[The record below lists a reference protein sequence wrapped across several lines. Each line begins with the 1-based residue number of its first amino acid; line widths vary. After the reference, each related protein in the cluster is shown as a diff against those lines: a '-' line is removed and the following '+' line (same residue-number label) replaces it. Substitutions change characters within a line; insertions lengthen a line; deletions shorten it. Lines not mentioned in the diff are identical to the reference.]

1 MLFRSRRR
9 SNTGRRMTWD
19 TMDKQFEVRLKLL
32 ELEDR
37 VTPATF
43 TVTTTADSGAGSLRQ
58 AILDANA
65 AGGSDFIF
73 FNIGGGGTQTIAL
86 STPLPALTDEVIIA
100 GNTQPG
106 YTSTPLIRVNG
117 SGIGAAADGIVFS
130 PGSSN
135 STINALDIGGF
146 NGNGVTINAA
156 SVNVRLSYIGAT
168 TANTSQGILVN
179 TASNLI
185 GANVISGNG
194 AHGIAFNAG
203 TATNNNVHG
212 NIIGLL
218 ADGTTTKA
226 NTLAGISFDNGASS
240 NNIGAGNSVQRNFI
254 SGNGTSGILI
264 AAAAGTGNII
274 NDNYIG
280 TDITG
285 TLDRGNSETG
295 ISIAAGANAQSI
307 LNSVISGNDDYGIFT
322 QSDSNIIQGNRIGT
336 NAAGDADLGNTL
348 TGVYLFAASS
358 NIIGVD
364 GNGTGDAAEGNLI
377 SGNNAYGIFIQGDSN
392 NTVIAGNFIGTNSA
406 GDAKIANDAGGVHFF
421 NDFLANDTRIGT
433 DTNGTSD
440 ALERNVIAGNANYG
454 LVDFGVDT
462 IIAGNYVG
470 LAADGSTGLSNSNG
484 GVSLAGI
491 GATVGGTS
499 AAARNVIS
507 GNFGF
512 GVAVSTAGALDN
524 TIIGNYIGTNAA
536 GTAKVP
542 NAFEGIRIETGAKNT
557 TIGGTTAGERNVI
570 SGNSNGIV
578 VLNSTT
584 VAIRGNYIGIDVT
597 GAASLGNQQR
607 GIYID
612 TSTGVT
618 IGAAVAGAG
627 NVVSGNGTQ
636 GITINNAAG
645 VVVAGNFIGTDAA
658 GSTAIGN
665 AQNGLTLSNG
675 ATNATIGGSTALAR
689 NVISG
694 NIQTGITLNDSGTTG
709 NKIQGNYIGTNA
721 AGTGALGNDRGILL
735 DVGTAGNIVGTDG
748 DGTNDATEGNL
759 ISGNSGAFGY
769 GVHISQSDNNL
780 VAGNIIGLKAGG
792 AAALGNSVGIVVNF
806 ASAGNRIGTD
816 ADSVGDADE
825 RNIVSGNTNAGISIE
840 ASDSTTIAG
849 NYIGTNAAGT
859 GAIGNGGVGIS
870 FISGSTGNFV
880 GGPTAASRNL
890 VSGNTGSGILFDSD
904 AESNTVIGNFIGT
917 DATGN
922 ASLGNGG
929 NGVQFNSTSKLNFIG
944 GVAVEER
951 NIISGNTGNGV
962 LINTTGTDGQF
973 IYGNYIGLDVDGE
986 VALGNAASGI
996 FVTQGQ
1002 ATIVA
1007 GNVVSGNALAG
1018 IEINGGN
1025 SKSNTVRG
1033 NYIGLNAA
1041 GDAAVPNGNQ
1051 GLVIANGSTLNTIG
1065 GTNALTRN
1073 VISGN
1078 NDTGIAID
1086 GTGTSDNTVLG
1097 NYIGTNAAGDAA
1109 IGNANAGVYISG
1121 GASDNTIGGTAAGA
1135 GNVISGNTGAG
1146 VEITATAG
1154 FGGDANTVQGN
1165 FIGTNV
1171 AGTAAVPNAIG
1182 VSIANGGNLIGGTT
1196 AGARNVISGNANEGV
1211 LIDGASATG
1220 NVVSGNYIGTDITGT
1235 LDRGNTGPGVRI
1247 TSGANVVGGATAGER
1262 NIISGNNAQ
1271 GVLISG
1277 VNAIGNTII
1286 GNYVGTD
1293 VTGTLKIQNTA
1304 IGIHIR
1310 EGATG
1315 NIVGGTTAGERNV
1328 ASGNAQNGIAISG
1341 TGSTGNTVSGNYVG
1355 TDFTGTLKLSN
1366 TLSGIALAQAATG
1379 NTIGGTAA
1387 GAGNLISGNG
1397 QHGVLIRD
1405 AGTEINFIQG
1415 NQIGTDK
1422 DGTAALGNTLG
1433 GVSIENGATDNTIGG
1448 TLAAA
1453 RNIISGNTDSGVQI
1467 VGATTSGNTVAG
1479 NYIGTK
1485 VTGTTALANSRGVV
1499 IAGGATNNTIG
1510 GGAPGS
1516 GNVISGNINEGVSL
1530 ESNSNFVQGNFIG
1543 TNAAGT
1549 SAIGNADGIGVGAS
1563 FNLIGTDGDGT
1574 TDSAE
1579 RNVISGNTSSGI
1591 YIVGGG
1597 GNTIAGNYIGTR
1609 ADGTG
1614 SLPNFDGVFLQAT
1627 TGNLIGTDGSSDAF
1641 NASERNIISGNTDR
1655 GIVLDGDNI
1664 VAGNWIGV
1672 DVNGNALGNQFGI
1685 QLSGVGARVG
1695 TDSDGTADTDERNVI
1710 SSNSNSGIIM
1720 SSDAA
1725 TVAGNYIGLD
1735 PTGTAP
1741 RGNAVYGIHVN
1752 TGGKD
1757 NIIGGTSAAAR
1768 NVIGAN
1774 AVGVGFTDSGT
1785 FGNKLI
1791 GNYIGT
1797 DKTGN
1802 AKVGNNLAIVLG
1814 PDTTA
1819 NIIGQAGA
1827 GNVISGTNGDAVRVV
1842 GSKNNTFQG
1851 NYIGLGADGS
1861 TVVANTG
1868 IGITFYS
1875 SATDNTI
1882 GGAGAG
1888 EGNVISGNGLS
1899 GIDISDG
1906 STGITILGNFIGTDA
1921 AGTAAKGNAQYGIT
1935 ANVALTIGG
1944 LTAMPGTGA
1953 GNVISG
1959 NTLDGIRIFGN
1970 GTTILGNIVGL
1981 DKTGSV
1987 SLLNQDNGISGS
1999 SNVTVGGTAAG
2010 SRNVISGNLL
2020 SGVAVGGSATIAGN
2034 YIGTDIGGML
2044 DIGNGIHGIDLVGDN
2059 NTIGGSV
2066 AGAGNVISGNGSAG
2080 IYLNGNWTNTIRGNF
2095 IGTDAAGSAAI
2106 PNARGIWNE
2115 AGGKDNTIGGPTAA
2129 DRNIISGNANEG
2141 ILLEGTAWF
2150 TLVAGNYIGTNSTGS
2165 ASLANGTAG
2174 IRITSAQD
2182 TTIGGLTSTPGT
2194 GLGNVISGNGQFG
2207 IQVQNSSTDLTIL
2220 GNIIGLDATGN
2231 ADITSTGDGIYVS
2244 KGTNTTIGGTNS
2256 QARNIISG
2264 NINGINIS
2272 ASGSSY
2278 NIIVRGNYIGTDISG
2293 FLARG
2298 NVSGVIVGSA
2308 PDTKIGGAAAG
2319 AGNLVSGNGTGI
2331 AISGISGLGS
2341 QVFGN
2346 IVGLNADGSAALG
2359 NVTGI
2364 LVSAA
2369 NNLIG
2374 DTGLGTRNV
2383 VSGNTSYGFRLMGG
2397 ANANFITGNYIGTN
2411 LAGKVAFGNGIGV
2424 QIEDGASGN
2433 TIGGIA
2439 AGGGNLISGNT
2450 GSGVIISG
2458 SGTSNNTILGN
2469 FIGTNVSGT
2478 AAIGN
2483 ANGVQLSAGASNN
2496 TIGGTVAGSRNLI
2509 SGNSVNGVSISSSGT
2524 GNTVAGNYIG
2534 TDVTGTARLG
2544 NGIVGVSVVNAG
2556 SGVTIGG
2563 ATTASRNVISGN
2575 DYSFGINVT
2584 NANNITVRNNYIGTD
2599 ATGSAALGNHGGGIV
2614 FQGPSGTGT
2623 IQDNV
2628 VSGNKANLD
2637 VGGTNIG
2644 HGIETGS
2651 YAGVTIAGNI
2661 VGLNA
2666 AGNAKLGNTASGI
2679 SSGAY
2684 IGGSTAAERNI
2695 VSGNALNGIVAGTNA
2710 IVRGNY
2716 IGTDI
2721 TGTLTGFGNA
2731 GSGVLILGVSNVSIG
2746 GTGAGDG
2753 NVISGN
2759 VGHGVLI
2766 SNVGTNGNTILGNLI
2781 GTDKTGANAVPNSVG
2796 VGVRFGATG
2805 TIIGAPVG
2813 SNDVNTANRVRFN
2826 ATGVQIESTAG
2837 AGNLVRLNQI
2847 SGNTTANYVNATG
2860 SPIAPAIDLAVAN
2873 LTYTRVRGTLQGT
2886 PGATL
2891 TVDFYE
2897 ANPGG
2902 ESAARRLLGTALVV
2916 LDGTGSATYD
2926 LQLPT
2931 ATNPGYGVV
2940 ATVSTAAAGTSA
2952 FGGPQMALEPI
2963 TISVRAPEISPEGT
2977 EITLAARVSTDRP
2990 NAVFTFEWNVIR
3002 VGFPGVIAE
3011 GEDNSLV
3018 FTPPDNGTYRATL
3031 IVRDIVNNESVAFVV
3046 PDITVT
3052 NVAPFPTV
3060 WNRTTDQPIGDASIP
3075 TGGTLQLRG
3084 TFTDP
3089 GIADTHTIQWLV
3101 NGVPVPGANVA
3112 DFNFTTPTAGR
3123 YIVSYRVTDNSGA
3136 AGEFA
3141 VAVTVRGAIN
3151 ATIANLPNTSLEG
3164 VRLAAA
3170 AQLDGL
3176 LNATTLRYA
3185 WTATKNGTLFA
3196 SLASTPTN
3204 QNAEFSFTPDDNA
3217 NYVVSLTVTD
3227 PDTGASATAQHA
3239 VVVDNAAPTVRLD
3252 TTTANPALGLP
3263 LSFAAI
3269 VTDPGTNA
3277 TNDDLVQY
3285 IWSVVGPAGVSIPNG
3300 QSANFSFTPTVPG
3313 LYFVSVSA
3321 TDKDG
3326 GLAGDSRM
3334 LELAA
3339 GSRTVAVGG
3348 LPTGAVNEGT
3358 TLNLTASTTAPG
3370 VTFSYSWSVTRSG
3383 VPVAGGGG
3391 ANFTLPLRQQ
3401 GDYTV
3406 RVTAIGSDNSVGTA
3420 TDVIMAVNAPPTAAI
3435 APTPATVVEGSTVN
3449 FVGLAADPAGAD
3461 DALTLSWTATGPGIA
3476 GTFVAT
3482 GREFPF
3488 TLPND
3493 GAYTVT
3499 FTAKDSSGA
3508 SATASRVVSGVNAAP
3523 QVTILNDGSA
3533 PGAFAFKA
3541 AIVEPGPIDK
3551 TGLTYQWY
3559 VNGAKIAGATAATF
3573 ATATPGLV
3581 ALEVSDD
3588 DATTLAVTE
3597 VHLVAG
3603 TAPFVVPTPAATT
3616 TQVLVV
3622 GDAGANTIDA
3632 KSIAIPVVL
3641 DGGAG
3646 NDTLYGGSAGDVLI
3660 AGDGTSNLLDGGQGD
3675 NLFIA
3680 GSGNDTMIG
3689 GTGNDVYRLKFSQDL
3704 VTDAGGYDT
3713 LDASDVLVGI
3723 TLNMTL
3729 VGPQPVYAGSTIDLA
3744 GEFEKLIGTTKNDTL
3759 YGGDGDDLD
3768 GGLGADTLVALATN
3782 VTLYGG
3788 DGDADDTLVAEPG
3801 ATGTVLEGGGGGD
3814 TLIARAPEVTLYGGD
3829 GDDDFQLTSDA
3840 IGAVVQGGSG
3850 GDSIVSAANNVT
3862 LYGGD
3867 GDDTLDIANGSNIVA
3882 VGGDGTAT
3890 TGEATL
3896 LSQSGND
3903 TIFVGPVNGITL
3915 YGGDGDD
3922 AVLIDGAS
3930 NAVAI
3935 GNDGTDTLVANGTN
3949 VALVGDGGVDTLV
3962 ALDGSGIT
3970 LYGGDGGDDLI
3981 AGGGDGTVL
3990 VGGAGDDQLVAAN
4003 PDGGVT
4009 LYGGDGDDELIV
4021 NSIESLTVPDT
4032 TGGTTVLDPVAGMNV
4047 YADGGADNDTMTAG
4061 AGTGI
4066 TLYGGDGDDVA
4077 FATGGSNIAL
4087 AGGADNDVLVA
4098 ANSGGTI
4105 TLYGGDGDDTLVS
4118 GTGGFTLPSADG
4130 HVAIPGGSPTAVTL
4144 YGGDGDDLAIV
4155 DGDGVVASGNTGAD
4169 QFLLVGGSNIT
4180 LYGGDGDD
4188 GFVLGGNRVSF
4199 ELPGG
4204 DTVFTSSPSNVAIVG
4219 GSGENDYQLLGGDSV
4234 TLYGGDGDENFD
4246 IAGGT
4251 GIAAIGGAGADDMR
4265 VGGNATNVTLYG
4277 GDGGEDI
4284 QIVGGTDVQVNG
4296 NAGNDEILVTDGT
4309 NVVVRGLE
4317 DNDTMVATGGTGV
4330 TLYGGDDD
4338 DELFAM
4344 NPVGSPVL
4352 VGGDGNDRLVVNPDV
4367 AVTLYGGDQDETVIA
4382 PASDGNNIVLVANQ
4396 GDDILVVQ
4404 GGSFITLYGGDGDDG
4419 IILDSGSAIAVD
4431 GGTGADTFVIQSVG
4445 TGVTLFGGEGD
4456 DEFVVDGGSNII
4468 VHGNADAD
4476 TITVAGATGWFFGD
4490 AGNDTLAAG
4499 LATGVTLFGGAGED
4513 ERIVAAGGAFGVN
4526 LYGGDGDDTLLAVEG
4541 SGSVL
4546 VGDAGQDKLTAI
4558 SADNVTLYGLAGDD
4572 QFNVLGGA
4580 NVTALGDLSV
4590 YGFSG
4595 NDTFTISNGT
4605 NVNAYGERGN
4615 DTISVAGGTGVSVYG
4630 GSGNDTLTATGGND
4644 VLLVGNSDNDAILG
4658 LSTVG
4663 AIGFGGTGNDILYTA
4678 GLGGDIFVG
4687 EEGDDRYQLSNPTGT
4702 ILVTLDEVRRLG
4714 DDEPFRDS
4722 YGHGT
4727 DVLDLR
4733 FLGAGVSLDLSRVAG
4748 KVATASDQQ
4757 TVIAGLNLVLFGV
4770 FDQVWGTA
4778 FADTIIGNDA
4788 NNTFFG
4794 FGGNDTLVGGTGDDT
4809 LVGGDGD
4816 NSLVGGDGSD
4826 VFRFQ
4831 YGTALSAGL
4840 DIIQDNAADTD
4851 MLDFSPVSPFVTAGV
4866 LSNLGLASTQTVG
4879 GGRNYVISG
4888 GAGVEGAI
4896 GTSFGDTLLGTS
4908 ANDSLVG
4915 GGGNDSLVG
4924 GLGNDTIAGGSGDNT
4939 LLGGDG
4945 NDWYD
4950 LAPAGI
4956 DRITDTS
4963 GYDSIDFSQA
4973 DRGVAFTLSL
4983 DAGQLQSV
4991 DAAGNQVSLNGVF
5004 ERLMGSSFDD
5014 ILTGNSAN
5022 NEIIGRN
5029 GLDVLNGAGGDDFV
5043 EGGYTQVVLLDFDTD
5058 TRPGEY
5064 IYSPATRTTLQ
5075 NRFNSL
5081 FAAFGVKFVDSPS
5094 IAQSESARYGGR
5106 YATIRFNSGASGGVA
5121 SEIDPRNVNLTGLT
5135 QVNAFDFLAKYLP
5148 DQLAPALLDSAMLEL
5163 SYSIGAHEFGH
5174 LIGLRHADAFGPIGS
5189 GIYVGGSLTP
5199 DSFRSPLDAID
5210 AEAGYVLETNAVET
5224 GRHIMASPLS
5234 LGIDPMQSLSNPY
5247 LGERESLKLTFAL
5260 YGSSVGEQ
5268 LAPHGSVATAMPLD
5282 LKPILVP
5289 NTLRVGDANYG
5300 ATFSVFAV
5308 AVSGSI
5314 ALDGTGKS
5322 ENDYYVFGGKANDI
5336 YTFELSS
5343 RTASRFAGRQIDGIL
5358 KLYNAAGQLV
5368 ASNDDDFESQDSLIV
5383 DFKVP
5388 EDGTYY
5394 LVVDTFTDAT
5404 TSDTDTGR
5412 YELLAYRLA
5421 VGSPAGRGDT
5431 IIGSSGADTLKSSTG
5446 PDVIQITV
5454 DASANTV
5461 VTESTIAIVDI
5472 TQNPTYDDS
5481 TIVGDPIV
5489 IGANSA
5495 PTFTAAPAT
5504 AAIGEGSKLQ
5514 LVYSAIDPDFTTVV
5528 YDLIDGPAGAAID
5541 AASGAFQWVPADN
5554 GTFAFW
5560 VRATDIAGVS
5570 TKTAVSVTVTNVAP
5584 TATLTGVPGS
5594 SPEGAA
5600 LVFGAKVSDASP
5612 ADQAAG
5618 FTYDW
5623 KVINL
5628 AGNIQVAS
5636 GKGTTIAYTPPN
5648 NGNYRVSLTVRDKDT
5663 AAGTASQDFVVT
5675 NVGPTATIAAGAA
5688 SVAEGSPATF
5698 TASAS
5703 DPSTVDTS
5711 AGFTYV
5717 WKVNG
5722 TTLLS
5727 GTGKTAFSYT
5737 PKVNRTDSVSVT
5749 VTDADGGSNTATYLL
5764 PVTNVAPTISTF
5776 AVTTAPANRLE
5787 GSPLT
5792 ATVSFTDPGRVGNG
5806 GTETY
5811 RVTWTV
5817 TGSNGQGET
5826 VTVLADGASPV
5837 SYTFVP
5843 VDNGTYDI
5851 RATVTE
5857 DNADAA
5863 TASQLMTGVTVA
5875 NVAPTASVSV
5885 PSSALI
5891 NEAVGFVF
5899 NATDPGAIDQSSNFT
5914 FAIDWNNDGIVDQT
5928 LVGPSGLTVSKS
5940 FATAGQQ
5947 TVRVTATDRDGT
5959 ASAFA
5964 TAVVDVVPAENET
5977 GLLKIFGTGG
5987 TDAISVRQNKNGL
6000 FWERNGVRYGP
6011 LTGIDKIVVFGG
6023 DGHDEIRVEGS
6034 VTVPAELH
6042 GEAGND
6048 TLNAGAGNDTLYGG
6062 EGDDELVATTGDDLL
6077 FGGTGNDL
6085 LRAGDGNDTLHG
6097 GEGNDDLR
6105 AAKGNDLLFGDAGN
6119 DTLRGGQGDDTLHG
6133 GDGDDDLRSGQGNGV
6148 LYGEAGNDTLRGGNG
6163 NDSLFGGD
6171 GNDELRS
6178 GGGNDHLDGG
6188 LGFFDTLE
6196 GGDGNDTLVDPNGA
6210 VDVRG
6215 GGDIDSISLV
6225 FAALPVGVKLPA
6237 VTVDGGTGNDAVS
6250 IVSANSSLVLDLQGN
6265 NGDDTFDLAGTW
6277 TRIDVRGGSGRDTVR
6292 RNGATGLV
6300 TLHGVEVDLP

>member
-9 SNTGRRMTWD
+9 SNTGRRKTWD

-65 AGGSDFIF
+65 TGGADFIF
-73 FNIGGGGTQTIAL
+73 FSIGGGGTQTIAL

-117 SGIGAAADGIVFS
+117 SGIGTVADGIVFS

-135 STINALDIGGF
+135 STINALDVGGF
-146 NGNGVTINAA
+146 NGNGVTINV
-156 SVNVRLSYIGAT
+156 SNVNVRLSYIGAT
-168 TANTSQGILVN
+168 TANSSQGILVN

-203 TATNNNVHG
+203 TATNNNLHG

-226 NTLAGISFDNGASS
+226 NTLAGISFDNGASL
-240 NNIGAGNSVQRNFI
+240 NNIGSGLAAQRNII
-254 SGNGTSGILI
+254 SGNGTAGILI
-264 AAAAGTGNII
+264 AAAAGTGNVI

-280 TDITG
+280 TDISG

-295 ISIAAGANAQSI
+295 ISIAAGADAQSI
-307 LNSVISGNDDYGIFT
+307 LNNVISGNDDYGIFT

-348 TGVYLFAASS
+348 TGIYLFAASS

-377 SGNNAYGIFIQGDSN
+377 SGNNAYGIFIQGDSD
-392 NTVIAGNFIGTNSA
+392 NTVIAGNFIGTNAA
-406 GDAKIANDAGGVHFF
+406 GDSKIANDAGGVHFF

-433 DTNGTSD
+433 DANGTSD

-484 GVSLAGI
+484 GVSLAGV
-491 GATVGGTS
+491 GATVGGTT

-512 GVAVSTAGALDN
+512 GVAVSTADALDN

-584 VAIRGNYIGIDVT
+584 VAIRGNYIGVDAT

-721 AGTGALGNDRGILL
+721 VGTGALGNDRGILL

-769 GVHISQSDNNL
+769 GVHISQSDGNT

-792 AAALGNSVGIVVNF
+792 AAALGNTVGIVVNF
-806 ASAGNRIGTD
+806 GSSGNIIGTNADTTSDAAERNVIAGNT
-816 ADSVGDADE
+816 AS
-825 RNIVSGNTNAGISIE
+825 GISIE

-849 NYIGTNAAGT
+849 NYVGTDAVGTAAL
-859 GAIGNGGVGIS
+859 GNGGAGIA
-870 FISGSTGNFV
+870 FISGSSGNTV
-880 GGPTAASRNL
+880 GGITAASRNV
-890 VSGNTGSGILFDSD
+890 VSGNSNSGILFDSD
-904 AESNTVIGNFIGT
+904 AESNTVIGNYIGT

-922 ASLGNGG
+922 TSLANGG

-962 LINTTGTDGQF
+962 LINTTGTDGQY

-986 VALGNAASGI
+986 VALGNLASGI
-996 FVTQGQ
+996 FVSRGQ
-1002 ATIVA
+1002 TSIIA

-1018 IEINGGN
+1018 IEINGSN

-1033 NYIGLNAA
+1033 NFIGLNAA
-1041 GDAAVPNGNQ
+1041 GDAAVANGNQ
-1051 GLVIANGSTLNTIG
+1051 GLVIANGATLNTVG
-1065 GTNALTRN
+1065 GTSALARN
-1073 VISGN
+1073 TISGN
-1078 NDTGIAID
+1078 NDSGVVID
-1086 GTGTSDNTVLG
+1086 GSGTSNNTVIG
-1097 NYIGTNAAGDAA
+1097 NYIGTNAAGTAA
-1109 IGNANAGVYISG
+1109 LPNPKGLVISG
-1121 GASDNTIGGTAAGA
+1121 GATN
-1135 GNVISGNTGAG
+1135 
-1146 VEITATAG
+1146 
-1154 FGGDANTVQGN
+1154 NTV
-1165 FIGTNV
+1165 
-1171 AGTAAVPNAIG
+1171 
-1182 VSIANGGNLIGGTT
+1182 GGG
-1196 AGARNVISGNANEGV
+1196 
-1211 LIDGASATG
+1211 
-1220 NVVSGNYIGTDITGT
+1220 
-1235 LDRGNTGPGVRI
+1235 
-1247 TSGANVVGGATAGER
+1247 
-1262 NIISGNNAQ
+1262 
-1271 GVLISG
+1271 
-1277 VNAIGNTII
+1277 
-1286 GNYVGTD
+1286 
-1293 VTGTLKIQNTA
+1293 
-1304 IGIHIR
+1304 
-1310 EGATG
+1310 
-1315 NIVGGTTAGERNV
+1315 
-1328 ASGNAQNGIAISG
+1328 
-1341 TGSTGNTVSGNYVG
+1341 
-1355 TDFTGTLKLSN
+1355 
-1366 TLSGIALAQAATG
+1366 
-1379 NTIGGTAA
+1379 AA
-1387 GAGNLISGNG
+1387 GAGNLISGN
-1397 QHGVLIRD
+1397 
-1405 AGTEINFIQG
+1405 T
-1415 NQIGTDK
+1415 
-1422 DGTAALGNTLG
+1422 
-1433 GVSIENGATDNTIGG
+1433 
-1448 TLAAA
+1448 
-1453 RNIISGNTDSGVQI
+1453 
-1467 VGATTSGNTVAG
+1467 
-1479 NYIGTK
+1479 
-1485 VTGTTALANSRGVV
+1485 
-1499 IAGGATNNTIG
+1499 
-1510 GGAPGS
+1510 
-1516 GNVISGNINEGVSL
+1516 NEGISL
-1530 ESNSNFVQGNFIG
+1530 ESNSNIVQGNYIG

-1549 SAIGNADGIGVGAS
+1549 AAIANADGIGIGAS
-1563 FNLIGTDGDGT
+1563 SNLIGTDGDGVA
-1574 TDSAE
+1574 DSAE

-1597 GNTIAGNYIGTR
+1597 GNRIAGNYIGT
-1609 ADGTG
+1609 AAGGTG
-1614 SLPNFDGVFLQAT
+1614 SLPNTDGIFLQST
-1627 TGNLIGTDGSSDAF
+1627 SGNIIGTNGSNDAF
-1641 NASERNIISGNTDR
+1641 NANERNIISGNTDR
-1655 GIVLDGDNI
+1655 GIVLDGANI
-1664 VAGNWIGV
+1664 VAGNSIGL
-1672 DVNGNALGNQFGI
+1672 DKNGNALGNQFGI
-1685 QLSGVGARVG
+1685 QLTGVGARVG
-1695 TDSDGTADTDERNVI
+1695 TDSNGTADTDERNVI
-1710 SSNSNSGIIM
+1710 GGNSNAGIIM
-1720 SSDAA
+1720 SSEAA

-1735 PTGTAP
+1735 PTGLLA
-1741 RGNAVYGIHVN
+1741 RGNTVYGIHIN

-1757 NIIGGTSAAAR
+1757 NIIGGTTAAGR
-1768 NVIGAN
+1768 NVIAAN
-1774 AVGVGFTDSGT
+1774 NVGVGFTDAGT
-1785 FGNKLI
+1785 KNNQLI

-1802 AKVGNNLAIVLG
+1802 AKVANNLAIVMG
-1814 PDTTA
+1814 PGTSN

-1827 GNVISGTNGDAVRVV
+1827 GNVISGTNGDAVRVA
-1842 GSKNNTFQG
+1842 GSINNKFQG
-1851 NYIGLGADGS
+1851 NIIGLGADGS
-1861 TVVANTG
+1861 TLLANG
-1868 IGITFYS
+1868 GYGLGFFS
-1875 SATDNTI
+1875 SATGNLI
-1882 GGAGAG
+1882 GGSGAG

-1906 STGITILGNFIGTDA
+1906 STGIVIQGNLIGTDA
-1921 AGTAAKGNAQYGIT
+1921 TGTAAKPNADYGI
-1935 ANVALTIGG
+1935 V
-1944 LTAMPGTGA
+1944 
-1953 GNVISG
+1953 S
-1959 NTLDGIRIFGN
+1959 TL
-1970 GTTILGNIVGL
+1970 
-1981 DKTGSV
+1981 
-1987 SLLNQDNGISGS
+1987 
-1999 SNVTVGGTAAG
+1999 
-2010 SRNVISGNLL
+2010 
-2020 SGVAVGGSATIAGN
+2020 AV
-2034 YIGTDIGGML
+2034 
-2044 DIGNGIHGIDLVGDN
+2044 
-2059 NTIGGSV
+2059 
-2066 AGAGNVISGNGSAG
+2066 
-2080 IYLNGNWTNTIRGNF
+2080 
-2095 IGTDAAGSAAI
+2095 
-2106 PNARGIWNE
+2106 
-2115 AGGKDNTIGGPTAA
+2115 
-2129 DRNIISGNANEG
+2129 
-2141 ILLEGTAWF
+2141 
-2150 TLVAGNYIGTNSTGS
+2150 
-2165 ASLANGTAG
+2165 
-2174 IRITSAQD
+2174 
-2182 TTIGGLTSTPGT
+2182 
-2194 GLGNVISGNGQFG
+2194 
-2207 IQVQNSSTDLTIL
+2207 
-2220 GNIIGLDATGN
+2220 
-2231 ADITSTGDGIYVS
+2231 
-2244 KGTNTTIGGTNS
+2244 TIGGTTAG
-2256 QARNIISG
+2256 ARNIISG
-2264 NINGINIS
+2264 NTKSGIYLLN
-2272 ASGSSY
+2272 ADSS
-2278 NIIVRGNYIGTDISG
+2278 IIQGNYIGLDK
-2293 FLARG
+2293 AG
-2298 NVSGVIVGSA
+2298 NNPLGNGIHGLHLLSA
-2308 PDTKIGGAAAG
+2308 DNVTIGGTAAG
-2319 AGNLVSGNGTGI
+2319 AGNVIGGNTTDGIHAQAGSGNTIQGNYIGVNATGTADLGNGE
-2331 AISGISGLGS
+2331 SGIRFNGS
-2341 QVFGN
+2341 
-2346 IVGLNADGSAALG
+2346 
-2359 NVTGI
+2359 T
-2364 LVSAA
+2364 

-2374 DTGLGTRNV
+2374 GTSV
-2383 VSGNTSYGFRLMGG
+2383 G
-2397 ANANFITGNYIGTN
+2397 A
-2411 LAGKVAFGNGIGV
+2411 
-2424 QIEDGASGN
+2424 
-2433 TIGGIA
+2433 
-2439 AGGGNLISGNT
+2439 GNLISGNDEYGIRLYNT
-2450 GSGVIISG
+2450 ADNNQVYGNLV
-2458 SGTSNNTILGN
+2458 GTNAAGTTAIGNSWGGIQIQASNNTVGGNTAAHRNIVSGTKQFDVFGGANSGTGIAVYDAGFLTVTNNTIRGNYVGTDITGTISLPNYHSGIALATSVVGNINSIGGPGAGDGNLISGNGVIGGYIAGAGILVWGTDNQSILGNRIGTTADGSNQLGNKGSGIVFYGDSSNNTVGGVSGYAGGTLTGAGNLISGNLAHGIHIINGGGDSANNIIHGN
-2469 FIGTNVSGT
+2469 FIGTDHSGT
-2478 AAIGN
+2478 LAIGN
-2483 ANGVQLSAGASNN
+2483 VDTGIVTEGTNTQIGGTTASRMNLISGNKFGIGIDGGDAVIIVGNYVGTNFAGTGAIPNTNSGVVLFNDANNN
-2496 TIGGTVAGSRNLI
+2496 TIGGTIAGSRNLI
-2509 SGNSVNGVSISSSGT
+2509 SGNSLNGITITSSGT

-2544 NGIVGVSVVNAG
+2544 NGIVGVSVVSAG

-2563 ATTASRNVISGN
+2563 ATSASRNIISGN
-2575 DYSFGINVT
+2575 DRSFGINVT

-2599 ATGSAALGNHGGGIV
+2599 ATGSAALGNRGGGIV
-2614 FQGPSGTGT
+2614 FQGASGTGS
-2623 IQDNV
+2623 IRDNV

-2651 YAGVTIAGNI
+2651 YAGVTITGNI

-2666 AGNAKLGNTASGI
+2666 AGTAKLGNTASGI

-2695 VSGNALNGIVAGTNA
+2695 VSGNMTNGIVAANNA

-2721 TGTLTGFGNA
+2721 TGTLAGLGNA
-2731 GSGVLILGVSNVSIG
+2731 SSGILVLDVTNVSIG
-2746 GTGAGDG
+2746 GTGAGEG

-2759 VGHGVLI
+2759 VGHGVLVTNLG
-2766 SNVGTNGNTILGNLI
+2766 SNGNAIVGNLI
-2781 GTDKTGANAVPNSVG
+2781 GTDKTGASAVPNSVG

-2813 SNDVNTANRVRFN
+2813 SSDPATANRIRFN
-2826 ATGVQIESTAG
+2826 TTGVQIEATAG

-2847 SGNTTANYVNATG
+2847 YGNTTANYINATG
-2860 SPIAPAIDLAVAN
+2860 SPTSPSIGLAVAN
-2873 LTYTRVRGTLQGT
+2873 TTYTRVMGSLSGT

-2940 ATVSTAAAGTSA
+2940 ATVSTVAAGTSA

-3002 VGFPGVIAE
+3002 VGFPGVVAE

-3060 WNRTTDQPIGDASIP
+3060 WNRATDQPIGDASIP

-3089 GIADTHTIQWLV
+3089 GIADTHAIQWLV
-3101 NGVPVPGANVA
+3101 NGVPVPGANA
-3112 DFNFTTPTAGR
+3112 ANFDFTSPTAGR
-3123 YIVSYRVTDNSGA
+3123 YIVSFRVTDNSGA

-3151 ATIANLPNTSLEG
+3151 ATIANLPNASLEG
-3164 VRLAAA
+3164 VRLTAA

-3217 NYVVSLTVTD
+3217 NYIVSLTVTD

-3239 VVVDNAAPTVRLD
+3239 VVVGNAAPAVRLD
-3252 TTTANPALGLP
+3252 SLTANPALGQP
-3263 LSFAAI
+3263 LSFAA
-3269 VTDPGTNA
+3269 VATDPGTNA
-3277 TNDDLVQY
+3277 TNNDLVQY
-3285 IWSVVGPAGVSIPNG
+3285 KWSVVGPAGVAIPNG
-3300 QSANFSFTPTVPG
+3300 LSANFRFTPTVPG
-3313 LYFVSVSA
+3313 LYFVSVTA

-3334 LELAA
+3334 LELVA
-3339 GSRTVAVGG
+3339 GSRTVTVGG
-3348 LPTGAVNEGT
+3348 LPVGAVNEGT

-3370 VTFSYSWSVTRSG
+3370 VSFSYSWSVTRSG
-3383 VPVAGGGG
+3383 VPVGGGGG
-3391 ANFTLPLRQQ
+3391 ANFTLPLRQE

-3420 TDVIMAVNAPPTAAI
+3420 THVVMAVNAPPTAAI
-3435 APTPATVVEGSTVN
+3435 APTPTTVVEGSMVN
-3449 FVGLAADPAGAD
+3449 FVGLAADPAGVD
-3461 DALTLSWTATGPGIA
+3461 DALTLTWTATGPGIA
-3476 GTFVAT
+3476 GTLVAT

-3541 AIVEPGPIDK
+3541 AVVEPGPIDK

-3573 ATATPGLV
+3573 STATPGLV
-3581 ALEVSDD
+3581 AVEVSDD

-3660 AGDGTSNLLDGGQGD
+3660 AGDGAANLLDGGAGD

-3680 GSGNDTMIG
+3680 GAGNDTMIG
-3689 GTGNDVYRLKFSQDL
+3689 GTGNDVYCLKFSQD
-3704 VTDAGGYDT
+3704 TIADAGGYDT
-3713 LDASDVLVGI
+3713 LDASGVTVGI

-3729 VGPQPVYAGSTIDLA
+3729 VGPQPVYAGSTVDLA
-3744 GEFEKLIGTTKNDTL
+3744 GDFEKLIGTSQNDTL
-3759 YGGDGDDLD
+3759 YGGDGDDID
-3768 GGLGADTLVALATN
+3768 GGFGADTLVALAAN

-3788 DGDADDTLVAEPG
+3788 EGDGEDMLVAEPG

-3903 TIFVGPVNGITL
+3903 TILVGSVNGITL

-3935 GNDGTDTLVANGTN
+3935 GNDGADTLVANGTN

-4021 NSIESLTVPDT
+4021 NSIESLTVPDA
-4032 TGGTTVLDPVAGMNV
+4032 TGGTTVLDPVAGMNI
-4047 YADGGADNDTMTAG
+4047 YADGGTDNDTMTVG
-4061 AGTGI
+4061 AGTAI

-4105 TLYGGDGDDTLVS
+4105 TLYGGDGDDTLVT
-4118 GTGGFTLPSADG
+4118 GTGGFDLPSGDG
-4130 HVAIPGGSPTAVTL
+4130 PVEIPGGSPTAVTL

-4155 DGDGVVASGNTGAD
+4155 AGDGVVASGNAGAD

-4188 GFVLGGNRVSF
+4188 EFVLGGERVTY

-4219 GSGENDYQLLGGDSV
+4219 GSGGNDYHLLGGESV

-4265 VGGNATNVTLYG
+4265 VGGNANSITLYG
-4277 GDGGEDI
+4277 GDGEEDI
-4284 QIVGGTDVQVNG
+4284 QIVGGSDVQVNG

-4330 TLYGGDDD
+4330 TLYGGDGDD
-4338 DELFAM
+4338 DLFAM
-4344 NPVGSPVL
+4344 DPAGSPVL
-4352 VGGDGNDRLVVNPDV
+4352 VGGDGNDRLVANPDV

-4382 PASDGNNIVLVANQ
+4382 PTSDGNNIVLVANQ

-4431 GGTGADTFVIQSVG
+4431 GGTGGDTFIVQSVG
-4445 TGVTLFGGEGD
+4445 TGVTLFGGDGD
-4456 DEFVVDGGSNII
+4456 DEFVVDGGTNII

-4476 TITVAGATGWFFGD
+4476 TITVAGGTGWFFGD

-4572 QFNVLGGA
+4572 QFNCLGGA

-4590 YGFSG
+4590 YGFTG

-4605 NVNAYGERGN
+4605 NVNVYGERGN

-4644 VLLVGNSDNDAILG
+4644 VLLVGNSDNDTILG
-4658 LSTVG
+4658 LSTLG

-4748 KVATASDQQ
+4748 KVATAGDQQ
-4757 TVIAGLNLVLFGV
+4757 TVITGLNLVLFGV

-4794 FGGNDTLVGGTGDDT
+4794 FGGNDTLFGGAGNDT

-4866 LSNLGLASTQTVG
+4866 LSDLGLASTQTVG
-4879 GGRNYVISG
+4879 GGRNYVIAG

-4915 GGGNDSLVG
+4915 SGGNDSLVG
-4924 GLGNDTIAGGSGDNT
+4924 GLGSDTIAGGSGDNT

-4983 DAGQLQSV
+4983 DAGQLQTV

-5014 ILTGNSAN
+5014 ILSGNSAN

-5081 FAAFGVKFVDSPS
+5081 FAAFGLKFVDSPS
-5094 IAQSESARYGGR
+5094 IALAESARYGGR

-5121 SEIDPRNVNLTGLT
+5121 SEIDPRNVNLIGLT
-5135 QVNAFDFLAKYLP
+5135 QVNAFDFLARYLP
-5148 DQLAPALLDSAMLEL
+5148 GQLAPALLDSAMLEL
-5163 SYSIGAHEFGH
+5163 SYSIGAHELGH

-5189 GIYVGGSLTP
+5189 GIYVGGSLTS

-5210 AEAGYVLETNAVET
+5210 AEAGYVLEMNAVET

-5247 LGERESLKLTFAL
+5247 LGEREALKLTFAL

-5314 ALDGTGKS
+5314 ALDGTGRS

-5388 EDGTYY
+5388 ADGTYY

-5404 TSDTDTGR
+5404 TPDTDTGR

-5421 VGSPAGRGDT
+5421 GGSPAGRGDT

-5446 PDVIQITV
+5446 PDVIQITP
-5454 DASANTV
+5454 DATANRI
-5461 VTESTIAIVDI
+5461 VTESKVAVVDI
-5472 TQNPTYDDS
+5472 TQNPTYDDA

-5514 LVYSAIDPDFTTVV
+5514 LVYSAIDPDFTAVV
-5528 YDLIDGPAGAAID
+5528 YDLINGPAGAAID
-5541 AASGAFQWVPADN
+5541 ATSGVFQWLPTDN

-5570 TKTAVSVTVTNVAP
+5570 TKTAVSVAVTNVAP
-5584 TATLTGVPGS
+5584 TATLTGVPAS
-5594 SPEGAA
+5594 SPEGTA
-5600 LVFGAKVSDASP
+5600 LVFGATVSDASP
-5612 ADQAAG
+5612 ADQTAG

-5636 GKGTTIAYTPPN
+5636 GTGTTIAYTPPN

-5663 AAGTASQDFVVT
+5663 STGTASQDFVVT
-5675 NVGPTATIAAGAA
+5675 NVAPTATISTGAA
-5688 SVAEGSPATF
+5688 SVAEGSPANF
-5698 TASAS
+5698 TATAS
-5703 DPSTVDTS
+5703 DPSTLDTS
-5711 AGFTYV
+5711 AGFAYT

-5722 TTLLS
+5722 ATLLS

-5737 PKVNRTDSVSVT
+5737 PKVNRTDTVTVT

-5776 AVTTAPANRLE
+5776 TVTTAPANRLE

-5863 TASQLMTGVTVA
+5863 TTSQLMTGVTVA

-5899 NATDPGAIDQSSNFT
+5899 NAADPGAIDQSSNFT
-5914 FAIDWNNDGIVDQT
+5914 FTIDWNNDGIVDQT

-5940 FATAGQQ
+5940 FATAGLQ

-5977 GLLKIFGTGG
+5977 GLLKIFGTSG
-5987 TDAISVRQNKNGL
+5987 TDAVSVRQNKNGL

-6034 VTVPAELH
+6034 VTIPAELH

-6048 TLNAGAGNDTLYGG
+6048 TLTAGAGNDTLYGG

-6119 DTLRGGQGDDTLHG
+6119 DTLRGGQGNDTLHG
-6133 GDGDDDLRSGQGNGV
+6133 GDGNDDLRSGQGHGV

-6171 GNDELRS
+6171 DNDELRG

-6188 LGFFDTLE
+6188 LGFFDTLD

-6225 FAALPVGVKLPA
+6225 FAALPVGVTLPA

-6250 IVSANSSLVLDLQGN
+6250 IVSVNSALVLDLQGG
-6265 NGDDTFDLAGTW
+6265 NGDDTYDLAGTW